1 MKNRLPWNVKRR
13 IIGAL
18 QWALVA
24 ASMTLLTACSTVQL
38 GYNQGPTLAWWWL
51 DRQIDFSA
59 EQRPRVQAALQAWFD
74 WHRATQMPAYAD
86 ELARLQKLAAGPIT
100 AAQVCALV
108 AGWQQR
114 ARVAVE
120 QALPAAAEV
129 VRTLT
134 PAQISQLERHQA
146 ETLDDAARE
155 FLRPPPA
162 ERRRQALTRA
172 IERFEPFYGTLDEAQ
187 RQRLEAALAASPFDA
202 ERWLAERRARSQAL
216 VRALRQWQAEQ
227 ADAATVQAGLRRLAE
242 EVLVSPRPG
251 YADHQRRA
259 TEANCALTA
268 ELHGSASA
276 AQRQRAVER
285 LKGWEDDVRSLAAV
299 RR

>member
-1 MKNRLPWNVKRR
+1 MKYRLPWNVKPR

-24 ASMTLLTACSTVQL
+24 ACMTLLTSCSTVQL

-51 DRQIDFSA
+51 DRQIDFTA

-74 WHRATQMPAYAD
+74 WHRATQLPAYAD
-86 ELARLQKLAAGPIT
+86 ELQRLQKMAAGPVSG
-100 AAQVCALV
+100 AQVCAQL

-114 ARVAVE
+114 ARVALE

-134 PAQISQLERHQA
+134 PAQINQLERHQA
-146 ETLDDAARE
+146 ETLDDATRE
-155 FLRPPPA
+155 FVRPPPA
-162 ERRRQALTRA
+162 ERRRQGLERAL
-172 IERFEPFYGTLDEAQ
+172 ERFEPYYGPLDEAQ
-187 RQRLEAALAASPFDA
+187 RQRLDAGLAASPFDP
-202 ERWLAERRARSQAL
+202 ERWLAERRTRAQGL

-242 EVLVSPRPG
+242 EVIVSPRPA
-251 YADHQRRA
+251 YADYQRRL
-259 TEANCALTA
+259 TESNCALTA
-268 ELHGSASA
+268 ELHAGTSP

-285 LKGWEDDVRSLAAV
+285 LKRWEDDLRSLAAP